1 MDFYKDFECVIFD
14 LDGTLIHSQ
23 PAWKDVD
30 IKFMEKRNLPI
41 PQDFYAKVSTM
52 NLAQAADYVR
62 AECGVTE
69 PKDEIIKEWL
79 DMMQYEYA
87 HNIPT
92 VKGAETFVTKL
103 HKAGVKLCLA
113 TASEKSFYEPCLTR
127 HGILDKFDALVTTY
141 EVKRGKGFPDVYLL
155 AAERVGVAPEKC
167 CVFEDILPGI
177 IGAKAANMASVA
189 ILEPYSQPNHEKMTE
204 LADLAISDYT
214 CLL

>member
-1 MDFYKDFECVIFD
+1 MNFYKDFECIIFD

-23 PAWKDVD
+23 PAWKEVD
-30 IKFMEKRNLPI
+30 IKFMKNRNLSI

-52 NLAQAADYVR
+52 NLSQAADYVK

-69 PKDEIIKEWL
+69 SKDAIIKEWL
-79 DMMQYEYA
+79 DMMQYEYE
-87 HNIPT
+87 HNIPA
-92 VKGAETFVTKL
+92 VKGATEFVTKL
-103 HKAGVKLCLA
+103 HDAGVKLCLA
-113 TASEKSFYEPCLTR
+113 TASEKSFYEPCLSR

-155 AAERVGVAPEKC
+155 AAEKVGANPKKC

-189 ILEPYSQPNHEKMTE
+189 ILEPYSQADHQKMSE

-214 CLL
+214 GLI